1 MHFLEAGVQ
10 RAGRPLLLHGFSEL
24 GIVAA
29 LGYERVQGVIG
40 HHAGAGGPCVA
51 ACCGLTSSPRWC

>member
-40 HHAGAGGPCVA
+40 HHAGAGGGRVSPPA
-51 ACCGLTSSPRWC
+51 AA